1 MKLSQRR
8 LARPSLGGLLAT
20 RQGSLTLALLC
31 AVCAA
36 GVLMFALGRY
46 KTSLK
51 PTVQQATVLVSSGV
65 IKKGTTGEQIA
76 AQHLYKPTPVVSTQV
91 VPGALSDAGAIAGQ
105 TAAVDILPGQQLTAA
120 DFSRLAGLD
129 QTLAKNQ
136 RAVAVTIGESPGIT
150 DALQPGSR
158 VDVYSL
164 FTPKSGGPELV
175 LLNPNAEVLKAAT
188 PIPVTSGS
196 QKIVGSSMLLA
207 LDENKANQ
215 VIFSALQGSLYL
227 SLRPLKSSQTPPYAT
242 NLESVLRDNNGFVFG
257 PAPSP
262 SSTTT
267 GPAPSPS
274 STTNGPAPSLSSTTT
289 GPAPSPSST
298 TNGAHP

>member
-1 MKLSQRR
+1 VKLSQRR

-65 IKKGTTGEQIA
+65 IKKGTSGQQIA
-76 AQHLYKPTPVVSTQV
+76 AQRLYKTTPVVSTQV
-91 VPGALSDAGAIAGQ
+91 VPGALSDAGAIVGQ

-129 QTLAKNQ
+129 QTLTKNE

-164 FTPKSGGPELV
+164 FTPKSGAPELV

-188 PIPVTSGS
+188 AIPITSGG

-207 LDENKANQ
+207 LDRNKTNQ
-215 VIFSALQGSLYL
+215 VIFSALQGTLYL
-227 SLRPLKSSQTPPYAT
+227 SLRPLNSSQTPAYAT
-242 NLESVLRDNNGFVFG
+242 NLQSVLKDNNGFVFG
-257 PAPSP
+257 PAASP
-262 SSTTT
+262 SSTTSGAT
-267 GPAPSPS
+267 PSAGLTTSGATPSP
-274 STTNGPAPSLSSTTT
+274 T
-289 GPAPSPSST
+289 ST
-298 TNGAHP
+298 TNGANP